1 MELCDFK
8 EDLYP
13 MKLSNLSNESLIDA
27 YYRANLLGLDD
38 SFIELLFEAI
48 LARNLNHLLN

>member
-1 MELCDFK
+1 
-8 EDLYP
+8 